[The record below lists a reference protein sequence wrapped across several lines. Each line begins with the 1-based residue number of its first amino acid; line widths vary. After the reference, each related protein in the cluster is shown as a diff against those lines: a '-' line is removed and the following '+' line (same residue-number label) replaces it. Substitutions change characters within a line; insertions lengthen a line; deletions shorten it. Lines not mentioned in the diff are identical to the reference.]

1 MTITIEQRESRLG
14 WKLIA
19 PSIGV
24 IGLLIVYPILYNI
37 YLSFF
42 NVRLSGEKIFI
53 GLANYERLLKDT
65 AFYGSLVTT
74 FFYLFGTVLGS
85 TLAGLFVA
93 LLMNLKFPLRNI
105 ARTIILLP
113 YFAPVISV
121 VFGWQFIFDPVN
133 GIYNHIVVEILNLTD
148 TRHNII
154 GNPGTALLVVI
165 LFEIWKHFPI
175 SYLLIISKLQ
185 SINRDQYEAAAIDG
199 CGPVGRFFH
208 VTLPEIYFV
217 LGTIVILRLIWNF
230 YKFDDVFLLAPN
242 VETWPIFIYYSAFTG
257 IIDQGYAASAAVI
270 LFMVL
275 SFIIYFYVKKVL
287 KW

>member
-1 MTITIEQRESRLG
+1 
-14 WKLIA
+14 
-19 PSIGV
+19 
-24 IGLLIVYPILYNI
+24 
-37 YLSFF
+37 
-42 NVRLSGEKIFI
+42 
-53 GLANYERLLKDT
+53 
-65 AFYGSLVTT
+65 
-74 FFYLFGTVLGS
+74 
-85 TLAGLFVA
+85 
-93 LLMNLKFPLRNI
+93 MN
-105 ARTIILLP
+105 
-113 YFAPVISV
+113 
-121 VFGWQFIFDPVN
+121 
-133 GIYNHIVVEILNLTD
+133 
-148 TRHNII
+148 
-154 GNPGTALLVVI
+154 I

-217 LGTIVILRLIWNF
+217 LGTIVVLRLIWNF
-230 YKFDDVFLLAPN
+230 HKFDDVFLLAPN

-270 LFMVL
+270 LFIVL